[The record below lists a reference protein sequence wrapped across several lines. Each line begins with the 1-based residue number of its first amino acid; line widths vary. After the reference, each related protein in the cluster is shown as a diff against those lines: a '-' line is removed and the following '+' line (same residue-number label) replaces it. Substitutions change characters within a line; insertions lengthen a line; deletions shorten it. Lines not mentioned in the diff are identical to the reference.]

1 MVFQNYSCLNVKI
14 KLLNKIAK
22 TIFWERN
29 ICGIREE
36 FILISS
42 ILNNYFKLFH
52 SNKFSNSF
60 ISMETDQKS
69 TIYNILRI

>member
-1 MVFQNYSCLNVKI
+1 MVFRNYSCLNVKI

-29 ICGIREE
+29 ICDIREE

-52 SNKFSNSF
+52 SNKFFNSF
-60 ISMETDQKS
+60 ISMQIDQKS

>member
-29 ICGIREE
+29 IWGIREE

-60 ISMETDQKS
+60 ISMQTDQKS